1 MNGPGRNTAHNSE
14 LEIGLIIYGRL
25 DTLTGGYIY
34 DRILVEHLQRHG
46 HRVQVL
52 SLPRR
57 HYTRHLLDNLSPGL
71 AARLTSAGFDLLL
84 QDGLIHPSLFRLNR
98 RLRKIL
104 NIPIV
109 AIVHQVLCRQPR
121 SSLLNRLYERI
132 EKPYL
137 KSVDALIFNS
147 QTTRQTVARLIGDRR
162 PSLVAFPA
170 GDRLGH
176 LASPDRIESRARTPG
191 PLRLIFVGNVLP
203 NKGLLP
209 LIQDLAQLPD
219 ETWHLTVVGSPQM
232 DRRYYHK
239 AAKLIGAKKLKHRI
253 VFEGSQDGHEL
264 KRLLA
269 RSHVFVMPYS
279 HESFGMAH
287 LEAMGFALPVMGSA
301 RGAVRE
307 IVIPGQNGFLI
318 EPGDFNAVL
327 DGISS
332 LYRDRQRLIKMSRA
346 ALQTFHDRPK
356 WKDAMGAIAAFLNE
370 ISTTPYQP
378 RRD

>member
-1 MNGPGRNTAHNSE
+1 MSGPGRSTAKISE

-34 DRILVEHLQRHG
+34 DRMLVEGLQQRG
-46 HRVQVL
+46 HRVRVL

-57 HYTRHLLDNLSPGL
+57 HYTRNLLDNLSPGL
-71 AARLTSAGFDLLL
+71 FSRLASAGFDLLL
-84 QDGLIHPSLFRLNR
+84 QDELNHPSLFWLNY

-121 SSLLNRLYERI
+121 NSLLNHLYETI
-132 EKPYL
+132 ERPYL

-147 QTTRQTVARLIGDRR
+147 QTTRQTVARLIGDHR

-170 GDRLGH
+170 GDRLGY
-176 LASPDRIESRARTPG
+176 LAATDRIESRARAPG

-209 LIQDLAQLPD
+209 LVRNLTQLPH
-219 ETWHLTVVGSPQM
+219 EIWHLTVVGSPAM
-232 DRRYYHK
+232 DRRYFHK
-239 AAKLIGAKKLKHRI
+239 VEKLIAAKNLKQQ
-253 VFEGSQDGHEL
+253 VVLAGSKDGPEL
-264 KRLLA
+264 KLLLA

-279 HESFGMAH
+279 HEGFGMAH

-307 IVIPGQNGFLI
+307 IVLPDQNGFLI
-318 EPGDFNAVL
+318 EPGDSKTVL
-327 DGISS
+327 DCISS
-332 LYRDRQRLIKMSRA
+332 LYRDRRRLIKMSGA
-346 ALQTFHDRPK
+346 ALRTFHDHPQ
-356 WKDAMGAIAAFLNE
+356 WQDTTGAIEKFLNE
-370 ISTTPYQP
+370 ISTKPS
-378 RRD
+378 